1 MRVGLTI
8 AAAVMLVSCSGGAAQ
23 PGKPDEKGSL
33 MSLPAADKMPL
44 IARKYSAEHPRA
56 TILLFHQAGSGKGEY
71 ATIAPRLTA
80 LGYDAV
86 AVDARSGGGLY
97 GENETVQRNGRSTDM
112 KLAQRDLQGA
122 VDWAAAQGRPVILW
136 GSSYSAALAF
146 PVAAANPGKVK
157 AVLAFS
163 PGEYFDGRPAIAA
176 AAKAVTVP
184 VFITAAPTAEEQAQ
198 AKPIF
203 DAVGAKDKTLF
214 VPKDGVHGSS
224 TLIAAKNPAGA
235 ASEWTAVEGFLKK
248 LSL

>member
-1 MRVGLTI
+1 M
-8 AAAVMLVSCSGGAAQ
+8 
-23 PGKPDEKGSL
+23 
-33 MSLPAADKMPL
+33 
-44 IARKYSAEHPRA
+44 
-56 TILLFHQAGSGKGEY
+56 
-71 ATIAPRLTA
+71 
-80 LGYDAV
+80 
-86 AVDARSGGGLY
+86 Y
-97 GENETVQRNGRSTDM
+97 GENETVQRNGRSADM
-112 KLAQRDLQGA
+112 KLAQRDMQGA

-163 PGEYFDGRPAIAA
+163 PGEYFDGKPAIAS

-184 VFITAAPTAEEQAQ
+184 VFVTSAPSAEEQAE

-203 DAVGAKDKTLF
+203 DAAAAKDKTLF
-214 VPKDGVHGSS
+214 VPQHGVHGSS

-235 ASEWTAVEGFLKK
+235 ASEWTAVQTFLKK